1 MLFHYHFWTP
11 HVEETE
17 NFYKENGFRVSQR
30 IGRYQ
35 GELQTFNPPLSWDDF
50 REKSILF
57 RIIEMRKGAVNI
69 TFGYGK
75 NVKFDHIGFFVPDG
89 EFKMIIGHAKEMKL
103 NVNSNRRR
111 VFIGTPYGFRIELQ
125 KNRDA
130 VDSINSRTKII
141 KLTIMTKLNDLENF
155 LFRLFGKPVNEI
167 KLINGEKAT
176 IKEAMI
182 RNLQL
187 TKCTDPNGVSIRS
200 EEEQL

>member
-11 HVEETE
+11 HLEETE

-30 IGRYQ
+30 VGRNQ
-35 GELQTFNPPLSWDDF
+35 GKFQTFNPPLTWGDL
-50 REKSILF
+50 RNKNVLF

-69 TFGYGK
+69 TFGYG
-75 NVKFDHIGFFVPDG
+75 NNIKFDHIGFFVPDADYQT
-89 EFKMIIGHAKEMKL
+89 IIGQAKEMKL
-103 NVNSNRRR
+103 NVNSNERRT
-111 VFIGTPYGFRIELQ
+111 FISTPYGFRIELQ
-125 KNRDA
+125 KNMDTI
-130 VDSINSRTKII
+130 DSINSRTKII

-200 EEEQL
+200 Q